1 MWSPPRW
8 GSPACLTTSRGARAA
23 WPARQGWALQTHRGA
38 PHPGRTQRAPVSTQP
53 LLLNPPPPLPLLFS
67 LPRTLL
73 LSHSVFPN
81 WKVVDEVFNSL
92 CLLSAV
98 QRNRDEP
105 DSTPDCSER
114 GGTKI
119 ITVFILSNY
128 NMVVTILSFI
138 KYVIFQSIFSSPR

>member
-8 GSPACLTTSRGARAA
+8 GSPACLATSRGARAA
-23 WPARQGWALQTHRGA
+23 WPARQGWALQTHRRA
-38 PHPGRTQRAPVSTQP
+38 PQPGWTQRAPLSIQ
-53 LLLNPPPPLPLLFS
+53 LLILNPPPPLLLLSS

-73 LSHSVFPN
+73 LSHSAFSN
-81 WKVVDEVFNSL
+81 WKVVDEVFDSL

-105 DSTPDCSER
+105 DSTPDCSEQ

-119 ITVFILSNY
+119 TLFILSNC

-138 KYVIFQSIFSSPR
+138 KYVIFQSIFSSPQ